1 MTGHWAAL
9 ITSLA
14 LLSGGAALWAQDGD
28 TSAAVPAGTE
38 QPAEQPAKNAPQR
51 PPLNTSTPPSDNDE
65 SPFDY
70 KSSEEISEDLSV
82 SFPVDI

>member
-1 MTGHWAAL
+1 MTTSSTAA
-9 ITSLA
+9 ISLPVLT
-14 LLSGGAALWAQDGD
+14 LLAAMAAIPAQ
-28 TSAAVPAGTE
+28 AQEE
-38 QPAEQPAKNAPQR
+38 QPVDNEPAASEETTTNGAESESTAPVA
-51 PPLNTSTPPSDNDE
+51 NDD

>member
-1 MTGHWAAL
+1 MRKWKLYTVACLLLA
-9 ITSLA
+9 TSA
-14 LLSGGAALWAQDGD
+14 GAAAQGQATDPNEPVSPNKASTGEKTPAANSGD
-28 TSAAVPAGTE
+28 RQDS
-38 QPAEQPAKNAPQR
+38 
-51 PPLNTSTPPSDNDE
+51 